1 MLKKGLILGSVFT
14 LAFGTLI
21 GCSSQ
26 DDKAAGDEKAS
37 QRLTGTVKID
47 GSSTV
52 FPISQAAAEEFM
64 IANPGVKVTVGE
76 SGTGG
81 GFKKWANGETDISDA
96 SRPIKEEEI
105 KAAKPNGIEP
115 VEIPVAYDG
124 IAVVVNKEN
133 TFVDKLT
140 VDELKKIWEP
150 NSKVKTWKDV
160 RESFPAE
167 PIKLYGPGTASGTF
181 DYFTA
186 EIIGEEG
193 KSRTDYTQSEDDNV
207 LVKGVQGDK
216 GGLGYFGYA
225 YYVENKENLKIVPI
239 DAGKGAVVPNETTI
253 NDGTYAPL
261 SRPIYIYPSN
271 KSLQKPE
278 VKEFVKFYLET
289 AKDLV
294 KEVGYIPLPDEK
306 YQEGLGKVK

>member
-1 MLKKGLILGSVFT
+1 MWKKGLILGTVLT
-14 LAFGTLI
+14 LAIGAVV
-21 GCSSQ
+21 GCSGGKTGAS
-26 DDKAAGDEKAS
+26 ASGEKGLS
-37 QRLTGTVKID
+37 GTVKID

-52 FPISQAAAEEFM
+52 FPISQAVAEEFM
-64 IANPGVKVTVGE
+64 KENPGVKVTVAE

-96 SRPIKEEEI
+96 SRPIKDEE
-105 KAAKPNGIEP
+105 KAAAAEKGIQP

-133 TFVDKLT
+133 KFVDSLT

-160 RESFPAE
+160 RPEWPAE

-181 DYFTA
+181 DYFTD
-186 EIIGEEG
+186 EVVGEEG
-193 KSRTDYTQSEDDNV
+193 KSRTDYTASEDDNV

-216 GGLGYFGYA
+216 NSLGYFGFA
-225 YYVENKENLKIVPI
+225 YYVENKDKLKIVKI
-239 DAGKGAVVPNETTI
+239 DGGKGPVEPTEQTI

-261 SRPIYIYPSN
+261 SRSIYIYPSN
-271 KSLQKPE
+271 KSLEKPE
-278 VKEFVKFYLET
+278 VKQFVKFYLET

-294 KEVGYIPLPDEK
+294 SEVGYVPLPDAE
-306 YQEGLGKVK
+306 YQKGLELVK